1 MKQEF
6 YSNGKLLLIGE
17 YTVLDG
23 SDAFAL
29 PTTYGQ
35 YLTVQVTRG
44 NTIRWTSYDADGSV
58 WFEAEIQIE
67 NILSKQLSGNKVTD
81 TLIDILNAAN
91 SLNPRLLAG
100 SNGFSVETK
109 LTFPRTWGLGSSST
123 LINNIAQW
131 FNIDAFELLQRSFG
145 GSGYDIACAQND
157 SPIIFSVKGGWP
169 NVKAIDFNP
178 DFTDKLWFVYLNKK
192 QDTKKAVAVYRE
204 NADEIPALVAKTDAI
219 IAEITA
225 TGNFAKF
232 RALLDEHSALIS
244 KAIQTP
250 TVTISLFPD
259 FNGTVK
265 SLGAWGGDFILTA
278 SQENPAA
285 YFASKGY
292 PVVIPYSEM
301 ILSK

>member
-6 YSNGKLLLIGE
+6 YSNGKLFLIGE

-35 YLTVQVTRG
+35 YLTVET
-44 NTIRWTSYDADGSV
+44 TEDKIIRWKSYDADGSV
-58 WFEAEIQIE
+58 WFDADIAIE
-67 NILSKQLSGNKVTD
+67 NIISKQLTGDKFTD
-81 TLIDILNAAN
+81 TLIDILNAAHR
-91 SLNPRLLAG
+91 LNANILAG
-100 SNGFSVETK
+100 DNGFKITTK

-131 FNIDAFELLQRSFG
+131 FGIDAFEVLQQSFG

-157 SPIIFSVKGGWP
+157 SPIIFSLKGGRP
-169 NVKAIDFNP
+169 NVELIDFNP
-178 DFTDKLWFVYLNKK
+178 AFKANLSFVYLNKK
-192 QDTKKAVAVYRE
+192 QDTKKAVINYRE
-204 NADEIPALVAKTDAI
+204 NANEIPVLIKQVDAI
-219 IAEITA
+219 IAEAAKTE
-225 TGNFAKF
+225 NFERF
-232 RALLDEHSALIS
+232 CELLDEHSALIS

-250 TVTISLFPD
+250 TVAASLFPD

-265 SLGAWGGDFILTA
+265 SLGAWGGDFILAA
-278 SQENPAA
+278 SEINPTP
-285 YFASKGY
+285 YFEAKGY
-292 PVVIPYSEM
+292 PTVIPYNKM